1 MTALNEDLTSLNFQ
15 FLMLARECARNQP
28 MDAIWKFNLNAEG
41 IEKLSA
47 MSIDELREA
56 AACSRAV
63 VTLIPVT
70 TTSSDISSSILAALI
85 PTNVHL

>member
-47 MSIDELREA
+47 MSIDELSPYLTPPPKFSQKQAEN
-56 AACSRAV
+56 
-63 VTLIPVT
+63 LM
-70 TTSSDISSSILAALI
+70 
-85 PTNVHL
+85 

>member
-1 MTALNEDLTSLNFQ
+1 
-15 FLMLARECARNQP
+15 